1 MTENLI
7 RNIKDDVADIF
18 LSYQKNDLA
27 RIKPLAAALSARGWS
42 VFYDRTTPPGK
53 TWRQKIETELSIC
66 SCMVVAW
73 SKSSIDSHWVLEEAD
88 EGRERGILVPCLL
101 DDVKPPFG
109 FRSIQAANL
118 LDWHGDNESAGL
130 KLLCEV
136 IQDLLPTVALEPL
149 PSVLPGTAHSPDW
162 VIEPEMIAIP
172 AGSFAMGGDQYDNE
186 KPIHTVT
193 FAKPFKLGKYPVTF
207 AEYDVFVEQTARV
220 KPEDEGWGRGRRP
233 AINVT
238 WQDAVD
244 YAVWLR
250 ETTGKAY
257 RLPSEAEWEYA
268 CRAGA
273 QSEFFWGDDAGLA
286 KHYAW
291 FDQNAAGTTQ
301 EVGLKLANLFGLY
314 DMAGNVWEWLQD
326 GWYEDYQGAP
336 NDGSARIGGYGG
348 RRVIRSGSC
357 GNSSAALRSAHR
369 LWSSPEYRFNFL
381 GFRLAQDLP

>member
-1 MTENLI
+1 M
-7 RNIKDDVADIF
+7 
-18 LSYQKNDLA
+18 A

-101 DDVKPPFG
+101 DDVKPPLG

-118 LDWHGDNESAGL
+118 LDWHGHNESAGL

-136 IQDLLPTVALEPL
+136 IQDLLPTVALEPQ
-149 PSVLPGTAHSPDW
+149 PSVLPRTAHSPDW
-162 VIEPEMIAIP
+162 VIEPEMIIIP
-172 AGSFAMGGDQYDNE
+172 AGSFAMGGGKYDNE

-207 AEYDVFVEQTARV
+207 AEYDVFAEQTGRV
-220 KPEDEGWGRGRRP
+220 KPQDEGWGRGRRP
-233 AINVT
+233 VVNVS

-244 YAVWLR
+244 YAAWLR
-250 ETTGKAY
+250 ETTGKPY

-268 CRAGA
+268 CRAG
-273 QSEFFWGDDAGLA
+273 SRGEFFWGDDAGLA
-286 KHYAW
+286 EHYAW
-291 FDQNAAGTTQ
+291 FDENAGGTSQ
-301 EVGLKLANLFGLY
+301 EVGLKLANPFGLH
-314 DMAGNVWEWLQD
+314 DMAGNVWEWPQD
-326 GWYEDYQGAP
+326 AWHDNYQGAP
-336 NDGSARIGGYGG
+336 NDGSVWLDGGGW
-348 RRVIRSGSC
+348 RVIRGGSWDTYP
-357 GNSSAALRSAHR
+357 GNLRSA
-369 LWSSPEYRFNFL
+369 YRNGEGLGLRFDGL